1 MVDAKLRGKACPHPG
16 KSAGTGLESPF
27 ATACQLGKRP
37 YFKHFWVRKPRGAT
51 PRDGIEIANCGQEDR
66 LPNAAGVAWNRVRA
80 ALYSF

>member
-1 MVDAKLRGKACPHPG
+1 MVDANCEAKPAPTPLDRAVRN
-16 KSAGTGLESPF
+16 PF
-27 ATACQLGKRP
+27 AMACQLGKRP

-66 LPNAAGVAWNRVRA
+66 LPNAVGVAWNRVRA